1 MNSIVFK
8 KTRNYI
14 MNSIVF
20 EKNHD
25 FLFQFCEIVYFYC
38 IVLIENNFK
47 KHCKNINT
55 IQHNN
60 TIQFGKIYGFYA
72 EIVLFYCIVLCW
84 FWNN

>member
-47 KHCKNINT
+47 KHCKNNNT

-60 TIQFGKIYGFYA
+60 TIQFGKTY
-72 EIVLFYCIVLCW
+72 YCIVLCC
-84 FWNN
+84 FRNNLKKQKKKQ